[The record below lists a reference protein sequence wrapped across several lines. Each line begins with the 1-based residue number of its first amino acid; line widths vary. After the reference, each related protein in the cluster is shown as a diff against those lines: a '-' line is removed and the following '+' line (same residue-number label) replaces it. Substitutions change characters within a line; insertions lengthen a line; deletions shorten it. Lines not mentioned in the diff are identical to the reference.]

1 MRFGKASGQIAVL
14 GVAVAMIVLRG
25 GPAGATV
32 TGHSVFH
39 GTTSYEFTDI
49 GCHEQDV
56 VHLVGDITVH
66 ETDVNGG
73 LRIAVLTTGT
83 VTFTESG
90 ESFAGRFTNP
100 FTHIVQAS
108 GSEVISAAFTMVLFG
123 DDGHVAELH
132 ATAQVVYDARSDTF
146 PTQFQI
152 VHQSCA

>member
-1 MRFGKASGQIAVL
+1 MRFRRIAEMIAAI
-14 GVAVAMIVLRG
+14 GVVTTISL
-25 GPAGATV
+25 AGNTATATV
-32 TGHSVFH
+32 TGHSVTH
-39 GTTSYEFTDI
+39 ATTSYDFTDI
-49 GCHEQDV
+49 GCFQQDL
-56 VHLVGDITVH
+56 VHLQGDLTVH

-108 GSEVISAAFTMVLFG
+108 GSEVISATFTMVLFG
-123 DDGHVAELH
+123 DAGHVAELH
-132 ATAQVVYDARSDTF
+132 VTAQIVYDARSDTF

-152 VHQSCA
+152 VHHSCA